1 MNRKVQLLHLSR
13 SIRDRVR
20 QQNTEHGT
28 IDDSHLT
35 LLSQASDQE
44 VAVLALATLANILA
58 FADTLL
64 LADVAVVD
72 TLGTALPH
80 LMLSLRTSQQ
90 RPQRY
95 SPFTQSIEVQH

>member
-1 MNRKVQLLHLSR
+1 MVSVYSKHKTAHSM
-13 SIRDRVR
+13 
-20 QQNTEHGT
+20 
-28 IDDSHLT
+28 
-35 LLSQASDQE
+35 QASDQE

-64 LADVAVVD
+64 LADVATVD

-95 SPFTQSIEVQH
+95 DFNNLKPT